1 MSSLV
6 ALRSAKNIHDLAKI
20 IGYKPKTLSYILYKL
35 QNNKKYHQF
44 QIPKKSGGYRTIN
57 APLDKLK
64 KLQESLTNLLT
75 NCINELNSDQK
86 YAPFSHAFI
95 KDRSIATNAK
105 LHKNKRWVL
114 NFDIHDFFGSI
125 NYGRVR
131 GILIKDRNFLLDPKV
146 ATLIAQIACHMNVL
160 PQGSPASPILSNI
173 VTRPLDLRFIRL
185 AKKHGFTY
193 SRYADDIT
201 LSSNKK
207 NLQPKLASISEN
219 EKWTLSSDISNL
231 LARSGFRIN
240 HQKTRLQYN
249 KNRQTV
255 TGLVVNKRIN
265 VPREYRKTIRS
276 MVHKLV
282 TTGSFS
288 IPQDFNAESNNNKNI
303 ETRITQLQG
312 MLGYI
317 DWVDMFSESLS
328 SNCPF
333 DEIRKEKRNKAFELK
348 DLNPQEKTYR
358 KFLLYSK
365 FFAIQKP
372 VIITEGK
379 TDIDHLKIAINQ
391 LYNFFPDLIEKIDN
405 KKEIKFNVLPS
416 TQRRTTAL
424 LGITG
429 GTANLN
435 KFVAFYKNETKN
447 FILPPQS
454 QPVIILVDNDSG
466 LKSLKKE
473 TQEHL
478 NNNPLKPIYKNL
490 YIASIPLAD
499 GKIAAAIE
507 DLYEKS
513 VLETTI
519 NNKKFNSG
527 NKDRD
532 KDKYYS
538 KNIFVQKVIKENY
551 QDINF
556 DGFKPLFEKIISI
569 INEHRKSFH

>member
-35 QNNKKYHQF
+35 QNNEKYYQF
-44 QIPKKSGGYRTIN
+44 KISKKSGGYRTIN
-57 APLDKLK
+57 APLNKLK
-64 KLQESLTNLLT
+64 KLQKCLTNLLT

-86 YAPFSHAFI
+86 YAPFSHAFT
-95 KDRSIATNAK
+95 KERSIATNAK

-114 NFDIHDFFGSI
+114 NFDIHDFFGNI

-131 GILIKDRNFLLDPKV
+131 GILIKDRNFQLDPKV
-146 ATLIAQIACHMNVL
+146 ATLIAQIACYKNTL
-160 PQGSPASPILSNI
+160 PQGSPVSPILSNI
-173 VTRPLDLRFIRL
+173 VTRPLDLRLIRL
-185 AKKHGFTY
+185 AKKYGFIY

-201 LSSNKK
+201 FSSNKK
-207 NLQPKLASISEN
+207 DLQLKLASISEN
-219 EKWTLSSDISNL
+219 NKWKISSEISNL
-231 LARSGFRIN
+231 LEESDFKIN
-240 HQKTRLQYN
+240 HEKTRLQYN

-288 IPQDFNAESNNNKNI
+288 IPQDFNAGSNNNKNI
-303 ETRITQLQG
+303 ANPLMQLQG

-317 DWVDMFSESLS
+317 DWVDMFAESLS

-333 DEIRKEKRNKAFELK
+333 DEIKEKKRNNSYEQK
-348 DLNPQEKTYR
+348 DLKSQEKTYR

-365 FFAIQKP
+365 FFAMQKP

-391 LYNFFPDLIEKIDN
+391 LYNFFPDLIDN
-405 KKEIKFNVLPS
+405 NKERKFNVLPS

-435 KFVAFYKNETKN
+435 KFVKFYKDETKN
-447 FILPPQS
+447 FTLPPQS
-454 QPVIILVDNDSG
+454 QPVIILVDNDHG
-466 LKSLKKE
+466 LKSLGNEIK
-473 TQEHL
+473 EHL
-478 NNNPLKPIYKNL
+478 DNNPLKPIYKNL
-490 YIASIPLAD
+490 YIASIPLAN
-499 GKIAAAIE
+499 GKNASAIE

-519 NNKKFNSG
+519 NNKKFNPN
-527 NKDRD
+527 NKKIDTN
-532 KDKYYS
+532 KHYG
-538 KNIFVQKVIKENY
+538 KNIFVQKVIKENC
-551 QDINF
+551 QGINF
-556 DGFKPLFEKIISI
+556 DGFKPLFEKIVSI
-569 INEHRKSFH
+569 INEHRKLFP